1 MSVPT
6 PKDVI
11 AGFFADMNAGHP
23 EQAFARLSS
32 DIVYH
37 VVAPEPWGGVL
48 DLAGLVRTATGVFER
63 LAAPLQVRVET
74 LVAEGDRV
82 VAEVCGSAPTKRGGL
97 YENKYLFLYRVA
109 DGMIVEAKE
118 YLDSAMYVE
127 LVEGRL

>member
-1 MSVPT
+1 MSAPV

-11 AGFFADMNAGHP
+11 AGFFADMNSDQP
-23 EQAFARLSS
+23 EKAFARLSS

-37 VVAPEPWGGVL
+37 VVAPEPWGGAL
-48 DLAGLVRTATGVFER
+48 DLAGLIRTATGVFER
-63 LAAPLQVRVET
+63 LAAPLRVTVET
-74 LVAEGDRV
+74 LVAEGDHV
-82 VAEVCGSAPTKRGGL
+82 VAEVRGSAPTKQGGM

-109 DGMIVEAKE
+109 NGMIVEAKE